1 MKSIHPEWHLDEGIG
16 LRTADSTVVFS
27 PAFDEIPK
35 VLVSIS
41 AFDVRIQDVNTP
53 LHTTNL
59 HVRAINIRK
68 ESFEVLFEARA
79 NARVNLVAANWLAH
93 TG

>member
-41 AFDVRIQDVNTP
+41 AFNANTQP
-53 LHTTNL
+53 DTTNL
-59 HVRAINIRK
+59 QVRAINIRR
-68 ESFEVLFEARA
+68 ESFEVLFETRG
-79 NARVNLVAANWLAH
+79 NALVNLVAANWLAH